1 MLLLASC
8 TSGGDTARTPDE
20 GARPTGAIPAL
31 DVAQP
36 RVWGASASSWA
47 ITLSWQAPPD
57 VSVDHYEV
65 RRDDAPLADDLSDPT
80 YRDTDVEPGATYT
93 YSVVGLSADDV
104 PTRPAVATVKAHA
117 PAAQRRAPRGILPR
131 EDGGRVILRSHGRT
145 ERRIAHVRLRP
156 RLRDGHLQHQV
167 ASALPRTVCPP
178 RAPRWPLPRQGPRF
192 VALAR
197 MHRGQHQRDDRRPD
211 PGAGR
216 GSRAG
221 YLARD
226 PRPRVRCTKPAKP
239 RAAPRRP
246 SPGPSKGVIQ
256 T

>member
-93 YSVVGLSADDV
+93 YSVIGLSADDV

-117 PAAQRRAPRGILPR
+117 PAPSDARLEGSFLVKMEVASSSGLTAEPSGGSLMFVYDPGCGTGTCSTKWRARSHAPSALLARH
-131 EDGGRVILRSHGRT
+131 GGRYRGKAHGSLLLRGCTGGSINETIDVQTRVLDAGP
-145 ERRIAHVRLRP
+145 VR
-156 RLRDGHLQHQV
+156 G
-167 ASALPRTVCPP
+167 TW
-178 RAPRWPLPRQGPRF
+178 RATR
-192 VALAR
+192 V
-197 MHRGQHQRDDRRPD
+197 
-211 PGAGR
+211 R
-216 GSRAG
+216 GSLHETGKAPG
-221 YLARD
+221 
-226 PRPRVRCTKPAKP
+226 CT
-239 RAAPRRP
+239 AA
-246 SPGPSKGVIQ
+246 SITWTFEGVIQ